1 MKQIQAFLMFKK
13 GAENA
18 AEFYVNIFPNS
29 KILNK
34 TRWGEQEIKWME
46 GRFSKEQIPGPV
58 GSVKVVTFEL
68 NGQRFE
74 ACNGGSPFDFSM
86 GVSLYTNCDTQEEI
100 DTQTEALLSDG
111 GEQLDCG
118 WVKDKFGVYWQV
130 APAILADML
139 RSPDQHKAERVAM
152 ALYKMKKIDIA
163 MLKQAL
169 DGSLKEESTPAMQ

>member
-1 MKQIQAFLMFKK
+1 MKQIQPFLMFKK
-13 GAENA
+13 HAEDA
-18 AEFYVNIFPNS
+18 AEFYVDIFPNS
-29 KILNK
+29 RILNK
-34 TRWGEQEIKWME
+34 TYWGEKEIKWME
-46 GRFSKEQIPGPV
+46 SRFPKDQIPGSV

-100 DTQTEALLSDG
+100 DKHTEALVADG

-130 APAILADML
+130 APTILAEML
-139 RSPDQHKAERVAM
+139 NSPDQNRAERVAL
-152 ALYKMKKIDIA
+152 ALYDMKKLDIA
-163 MLKQAL
+163 KLKKAFAAP
-169 DGSLKEESTPAMQ
+169 SKEEFHSVMQ